1 MQISLPLVPRTENMN
16 DVLWL
21 FNTRKYISRFD
32 VYSAYK
38 SFFDKEPDGIPTA
51 EEMINVFESSE
62 PNEAKITVKIVSHSF
77 EKASVDKYLNEEATK
92 YFGIALAIE
101 YRMLD
106 KIIEIADDSDIF
118 LYLTEYSLNQE
129 ELLLINKS
137 GLIENISKRLIDK
150 NQVMFTTLLE
160 NFEKLLKASDGRV
173 INSDFVSRYIEHASF
188 YNKNTLL
195 KYIFEEFTDSHPSL
209 EKLYSLAWDPF
220 TKSRRFSHWLNV
232 CNRMD
237 DVSTYY
243 LEIASENKV
252 IKENKQYIEAYLKFK
267 AVYC

>member
-1 MQISLPLVPRTENMN
+1 MRISLHLVPRTENMN

-32 VYSAYK
+32 VYNAYK

-62 PNEAKITVKIVSHSF
+62 ENEAKVTVKIASHNF
-77 EKASVDKYLNEEATK
+77 EKSSVDKYLNEEATK

-101 YRMLD
+101 YRMLG

-129 ELLLINKS
+129 ELLLISNS
-137 GLIENISKRLIDK
+137 GLIEKISKRLINK
-150 NQVMFTTLLE
+150 NLVMFTTLLE

-173 INSDFVSRYIEHASF
+173 INSDFISRYIDHASF
-188 YNKNTLL
+188 YNRNTLL
-195 KYIFEEFTDSHPSL
+195 RYIFEEFTDSHPSL
-209 EKLYSLAWDPF
+209 EKLDSLAWDPF
-220 TKSRRFSHWLNV
+220 TKSRRFRHWLNV
-232 CNRMD
+232 CYRMD
-237 DVSTYY
+237 DISRYY
-243 LEIASENKV
+243 LEIDSENEV

-267 AVYC
+267 AVSC